1 MSASPANP
9 GPLSHPRHLIY
20 SIMNLNR
27 DLWEGLDLQKI
38 SIIGGGLSGCEAA
51 WQLAER
57 GLPVRLVEMRPLAT
71 TPAHKTARLAEV
83 VCSNSFGG
91 VIEPGPD
98 EHITAAGILKE
109 ELEMGGSLILACAR
123 ETRVPAGGALA
134 VDRERFS
141 ALVTERITNHPN
153 IELVREE
160 VTSIPE
166 GPAIIATGPLTASSL
181 ADALRARLGK
191 DYVAFFDAVAPIVTK
206 DSIDM
211 ERAFAAGRYGRGG
224 SNYIN
229 CPMNKEEYKA
239 FYDALIHAER
249 ALPHDFEHGMYFE
262 GCMPIEA
269 LADRGVDTM
278 RFGPLRPVGLPD
290 PHSGVPDDPTTWREP
305 WAVVQLR
312 QDNAEGTLYNLVGF
326 QTGLRWG
333 EQKRVFSL
341 IPGLENAE
349 FVRFGVM
356 HRNTSVNAPAVLDP
370 WLRLTSIG
378 RQDLF
383 LAGQITGVEGYMEST
398 AMGLVAGVNAACL
411 FQGRPLPAW
420 PEVSAI
426 GSLLHYL
433 QAADPAHFQ
442 PMNMNLGIFPP
453 LEHRIKDKRQ
463 RAAAYRERAAAA
475 MKEFW
480 G

>member
-1 MSASPANP
+1 
-9 GPLSHPRHLIY
+9 
-20 SIMNLNR
+20 
-27 DLWEGLDLQKI
+27 
-38 SIIGGGLSGCEAA
+38 
-51 WQLAER
+51 
-57 GLPVRLVEMRPLAT
+57 MR
-71 TPAHKTARLAEV
+71 
-83 VCSNSFGG
+83 
-91 VIEPGPD
+91 
-98 EHITAAGILKE
+98 
-109 ELEMGGSLILACAR
+109 
-123 ETRVPAGGALA
+123 
-134 VDRERFS
+134 
-141 ALVTERITNHPN
+141 
-153 IELVREE
+153 IELNDINAALRTDAKGYVAQCDALYNNR
-160 VTSIPE
+160 VGKAADLVVSRLNKSRVILLA
-166 GPAIIATGPLTASSL
+166 GPSSSGKTTTAS
-181 ADALRARLGK
+181 RLK
-191 DYVAFFDAVAPIVTK
+191 K
-206 DSIDM
+206 
-211 ERAFAAGRYGRGG
+211 
-224 SNYIN
+224 
-229 CPMNKEEYKA
+229 
-239 FYDALIHAER
+239 
-249 ALPHDFEHGMYFE
+249 
-262 GCMPIEA
+262 A

-290 PHSGVPDDPTTWREP
+290 PHSGAPDDPTTWREP

-411 FQGRPLPAW
+411 LQGRPLPAW

-433 QAADPAHFQ
+433 QTADPAHFQ

-475 MKEFW
+475 MRESYQ
-480 G
+480 GLL